1 MRSNG
6 VQVRGSGVPSALR
19 HGMTGRTILVEG
31 EDPAEFEALREGMLS
46 ELGPCGALESEFA
59 ERAVA
64 CAWRLRRIAVLEAE
78 AFEELARQADVKNS
92 REAQEAM
99 ELEGYGYPIRK
110 WSLFDDPPAR
120 SEELEN
126 VVACRVQA
134 LKDGV
139 GRSLGR
145 GLAHER
151 AAATFMLIRRY
162 ESSLER
168 ALFAALAQVER
179 LQSAR
184 RRGERTVEAG
194 RGTRDAGREA
204 SLPNDGGLVGRTR
217 GQQPTANNQQ
227 RADGA
232 SEQSGRGTRDAGD
245 CRMGEEPAAVGEDL
259 DSHPHLNPPPQPQ
272 SKRQTT
278 TERLQGRKLPPA
290 EPPCADAVEASARA
304 SQSPQ
309 PAPDVPRLTSAVL
322 ARLPKA
328 LVEDLLKLGVKPCD

>member
-1 MRSNG
+1 MMSNRDE
-6 VQVRGSGVPSALR
+6 VRGTGVPSALR
-19 HGMTGRTILVEG
+19 HGMTGRTILVDG

-46 ELGPCGALESEFA
+46 ELGPCGALEQEFA

-151 AAATFMLIRRY
+151 AASTFMLIRRY

-194 RGTRDAGREA
+194 RGTRDAG
-204 SLPNDGGLVGRTR
+204 
-217 GQQPTANNQQ
+217 
-227 RADGA
+227 
-232 SEQSGRGTRDAGD
+232 D
-245 CRMGEEPAAVGEDL
+245 CRMGEEPAAVGADL
-259 DSHPHLNPPPQPQ
+259 DSHPHLDPPSQSRHRRDLGWTLPQPG
-272 SKRQTT
+272 SRQQTDA
-278 TERLQGRKLPPA
+278 ERLQGRKFPPA
-290 EPPCADAVEASARA
+290 DL
-304 SQSPQ
+304 
-309 PAPDVPRLTSAVL
+309 PRVTSAVL

-328 LVEDLLKLGVKPCD
+328 LVEDLLKLGVTPCD